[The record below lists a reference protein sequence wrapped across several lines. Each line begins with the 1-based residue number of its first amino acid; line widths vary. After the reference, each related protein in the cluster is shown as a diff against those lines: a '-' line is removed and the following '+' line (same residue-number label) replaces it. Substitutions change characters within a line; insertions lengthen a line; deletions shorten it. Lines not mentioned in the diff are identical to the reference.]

1 MIYSEGSY
9 IQTIN
14 EFVIRNKLGLKLG
27 DGD

>member
-14 EFVIRNKLGLKLG
+14 KFVIRNKLGLKLG